1 MRVWSR
7 HDWNQ
12 PQPLGGC
19 VHPFFSRWIVCSCFV
34 TMWTFAWMFVFEWN
48 KSYARAVKTGCVPL
62 ANFDRTHFCR
72 HFSPVN
78 AKKENN
84 LLVGK
89 TDTCQ
94 GCTSDSC
101 QNWRIRKGSFLTS
114 KFVQLV
120 AIVPFPEPDVTY
132 CGGKQKLF
140 WSISR
145 CRFRSRWLA
154 FVLLSGTFAF
164 PACFPRI
171 WRFVEGQ
178 QRGCLSIPGVR
189 THVWQRLDTMFDLMT
204 YAILRWIITFVAIPK
219 QHFKF

>member
-7 HDWNQ
+7 HDWNL

-19 VHPFFSRWIVCSCFV
+19 VHPFFSRWIVCSCFCDNV
-34 TMWTFAWMFVFEWN
+34 DVCVNVCVWLEQKLCTSCQNWLRFTRQFWQNSFFTSKCEEN
-48 KSYARAVKTGCVPL
+48 KNKLMG
-62 ANFDRTHFCR
+62 
-72 HFSPVN
+72 
-78 AKKENN
+78 
-84 LLVGK
+84 GK

-94 GCTSDSC
+94 WCTSDSC

-120 AIVPFPEPDVTY
+120 AIVPFLEPDVTY
-132 CGGKQKLF
+132 CGGKQMLF
-140 WSISR
+140 WSIFR

-189 THVWQRLDTMFDLMT
+189 THVWQRLVTMFDLMT

>member
-7 HDWNQ
+7 HDWNL
-12 PQPLGGC
+12 PPPLGGC

-34 TMWTFAWMFVFEWN
+34 TMWTFAWMFVFDW
-48 KSYARAVKTGCVPL
+48 AVKTGCVSL
-62 ANFDRTHFCR
+62 ANFGRTHFCR
-72 HFSPVN
+72 RFSPVN

-84 LLVGK
+84 SMVGK

-94 GCTSDSC
+94 WYTSDSC
-101 QNWRIRKGSFLTS
+101 QNWHIQIGSFLTLQ
-114 KFVQLV
+114 FVRLD
-120 AIVPFPEPDVTY
+120 AEPDVTY
-132 CGGKQKLF
+132 CGGKQMLF

-171 WRFVEGQ
+171 WRFMEGQ

-189 THVWQRLDTMFDLMT
+189 THVWQRLVTMFDLMT
-204 YAILRWIITFVAIPK
+204 YAI
-219 QHFKF
+219 